1 MLHPIAIISPRQNK
15 EGELDDLE
23 EKWDE
28 LLFTLI
34 VMATG
39 GDPDE
44 ADIAHLNVKIGSL
57 HLVQPFNWNE
67 WGADFPSRS
76 GIADLSLADCVRHI
90 TRIVRLNRFSE
101 GVLLNAVRS
110 GELMALCMR
119 AKEMAN
125 GEPIPHLLGKA
136 N

>member
-1 MLHPIAIISPRQNK
+1 VLHPIAIISPRQNQ
-15 EGELDDLE
+15 EGELNELE
-23 EKWDE
+23 DKWDE
-28 LLFTLI
+28 LLFSLI

-39 GDPDE
+39 GEPTE
-44 ADIAHLNVKIGSL
+44 AAVAQLNVSIGSL

-67 WGADFPSRS
+67 WAADFPSREQ
-76 GIADLSLADCVRHI
+76 IAELSLADCVRHI

-101 GVLLNAVRS
+101 GVLFNAVRS
-110 GELMALCMR
+110 GQLLALCMR